1 MLKEYMLQLG
11 YSIEDYDYFKSNFI
25 LSRYDEHSLLD
36 KIKTNYAFLIS
47 LGYSHK
53 EIIKMTK
60 IFPSLYGY
68 TITNIEQKINNLMSL
83 GYNQA
88 EVIKMTTSLPSL
100 YGYSIANIKQKINDL
115 MSLGYS
121 QDEIIDIIDGEI
133 F

>member
-1 MLKEYMLQLG
+1 
-11 YSIEDYDYFKSNFI
+11 
-25 LSRYDEHSLLD
+25 
-36 KIKTNYAFLIS
+36 
-47 LGYSHK
+47 
-53 EIIKMTK
+53 MTK
-60 IFPSLYGY
+60 TFPSLYGY